1 MSLVSRMTDF
11 FAASDSS
18 SLASSSGSSS
28 GMGLGGLQDGRLV
41 DVGERMNTAHAQHA
55 EPQEAVRPPY
65 LHVRNKKHR
74 IYIHYLAFNGLVPL
88 ANWF

>member
-41 DVGERMNTAHAQHA
+41 DVGERMNTTHAQHV

-65 LHVRNKKHR
+65 LHVRK
-74 IYIHYLAFNGLVPL
+74 ISDIVIWLSMG
-88 ANWF
+88 WFPWLTGCTSA